1 MSPNSEVPS
10 FLEAAWMLACEPTAR
25 NFCDDGMIPNSLKL
39 FGFDCAAI
47 LGSFA
52 RMSARFDE
60 LICCGYNK

>member
-1 MSPNSEVPS
+1 
-10 FLEAAWMLACEPTAR
+10 
-25 NFCDDGMIPNSLKL
+25 L